1 MKFLAQILM
10 SGFLTGSVYAL
21 MALGI
26 VVIYKASGVFNFAHG
41 SLVAFA
47 AYTMWAFLTGLHLN
61 MAISVLLALGI
72 VAGLALLIQRSI
84 LYPLTGQPLL
94 ATIVATLALGEV
106 INGLVTLVWPGPAR
120 TYPQIL
126 PSGVLSLGHVVVSME
141 EAINFL
147 VCGFAFAGFLYFF
160 RKTRLGL
167 TMRGTAEDHQL
178 ARSEGVRVNRI
189 FVLAWFIAIVLAATG
204 GFLMALLHGVNQE
217 PLIALGM
224 KSLAVVILGG
234 MESIVGAVIGGIL
247 IGLLE
252 ALGTGYLDP
261 LVGGGVDEVFPFV
274 ILLLVLLIKPYGLF
288 GYTRIE
294 RV

>member
-1 MKFLAQILM
+1 MNFFSQLFV

-26 VVIYKASGVFNFAHG
+26 VVIYKASSVFNFAHG
-41 SLVAFA
+41 SLVAFT
-47 AYTMWAFLTGLHLN
+47 AYLMWGFLSDLQLGLIP
-61 MAISVLLALGI
+61 AVVLSLVV
-72 VAGLALLIQRSI
+72 VAVIAYLIQRLI
-84 LYPLTGQPLL
+84 LYPLTGQPIL
-94 ATIVATLALGEV
+94 AAIVATLALAEV
-106 INGLVTLVWPGPAR
+106 INGLVTLIWPGPAR
-120 TYPQIL
+120 TYPKLL
-126 PSGVLSLGHVVVSME
+126 PGGVISLGPVIISMAE
-141 EAINFL
+141 IINFL
-147 VCGFAFAGFLYFF
+147 VCTLAFFAFVYFF
-160 RKTRLGL
+160 QRTRIGL

-189 FVLAWFIAIVLAATG
+189 FIMAWFIAIVLAAIG

-217 PLIALGM
+217 PLVALGM

-234 MESIVGAVIGGIL
+234 MESVTGAVIGGIL

-252 ALGTGYLDP
+252 AIGTGYLDP
-261 LVGGGVDEVFPFV
+261 LVGGGVDEVFPFF
-274 ILLLVLLIKPYGLF
+274 ILLIVLLIKPYGLF

>member
-1 MKFLAQILM
+1 MGFFAQLFV

-26 VVIYKASGVFNFAHG
+26 VVIYKASSVFNFAHG
-41 SLVAFA
+41 SLVAFT
-47 AYTMWAFLTGLHLN
+47 AYLMWAFLAHLGLSLPL
-61 MAISVLLALGI
+61 AVLLSLMI
-72 VAGLALLIQRSI
+72 VAAVALMIQRLI
-84 LYPLTGQPLL
+84 LYPLTGQPVL
-94 ATIVATLALGEV
+94 AAIVATLALAEV
-106 INGLVTLVWPGPAR
+106 VNGLVTLIWPGPAR
-120 TYPQIL
+120 TYPKLL
-126 PSGVLSLGHVVVSME
+126 PSGVFSLGKVAVSFE
-141 EAINFL
+141 EIFNFL
-147 VCGFAFAGFLYFF
+147 VCVAAYAGFLYFF
-160 RKTRLGL
+160 HRTRLGL

-189 FVLAWFIAIVLAATG
+189 FVLAWFIAMILAAIG

-234 MESIVGAVIGGIL
+234 MESIVGAIIGGIL
-247 IGLLE
+247 LGLLE
-252 ALGTGYLDP
+252 AFGTGYLDP
-261 LVGGGVDEVFPFV
+261 LVGGGVDEVFPFI
-274 ILLLVLLIKPYGLF
+274 ILLIVLLIKPYGLF

>member
-1 MKFLAQILM
+1 MDFFSQLFV

-26 VVIYKASGVFNFAHG
+26 VIIYKASSIFNFAHG
-41 SLVAFA
+41 SLVAFMAYLMWYFLA
-47 AYTMWAFLTGLHLN
+47 ALKLPLVAAIVLSMIIVSIIAFL
-61 MAISVLLALGI
+61 V
-72 VAGLALLIQRSI
+72 QRLI
-84 LYPLTGQPLL
+84 LYPLTGQPMF
-94 ATIVATLALGEV
+94 AAIVATLALAEV
-106 INGLVTLVWPGPAR
+106 INGMVTLFWPGPAR
-120 TYPQIL
+120 TYPKLL
-126 PSGVLSLGHVVVSME
+126 PTGVIKIGSAAVSME
-141 EAINFL
+141 EVVNFL
-147 VCGFAFAGFLYFF
+147 VCALAFIAFMYFF
-160 RKTRLGL
+160 QKTKLGL
-167 TMRGTAEDHQL
+167 TMRGTAEDHTL

-189 FVLAWFIAIVLAATG
+189 FVLAWVIALVMAGLG

-234 MESIVGAVIGGIL
+234 MESILGAVIGGIM

-261 LVGGGVDEVFPFV
+261 LVGGGMEEVFTFI
-274 ILLLVLLIKPYGLF
+274 ILLIVLLIKPYGLF